1 MTATEEHLA
10 AVVEAA
16 RQGALWAQDELVT
29 AYLPLVYNI
38 VGRALNGHADV
49 DDVVQETMIRAL
61 GALGSL
67 QDPRSFRSWLVAIAM
82 NQIRGHWHKQRAA
95 PTGSGL
101 QDAYD
106 VADPGAD
113 FVDLTI
119 LRLGL
124 EGQRREAAEATRWLD
139 TDDRALLSLWWLEA
153 AGELSR
159 SDVATAMCL
168 SPQHTAVRVQRMK
181 AQLETARLVVRAL
194 SAHPSCAGLASVLGA
209 WDGQPSGLWRKRIAR
224 HVRDCTACSGYE
236 AGLVPAEGL
245 LVGLGLVPVALA
257 GLAGL
262 AALGRGGGSGAGLGH
277 AADAAYGADLGPGSD
292 FAEGADWAHGPDFA
306 QGADW
311 AHGSDFAQGYDRAH
325 GSDFAHGTD
334 VGQGPG
340 SAHGSDSAPAGHDGF
355 AGGPLGPDAR
365 LDHVP
370 PSPGTPAGD
379 TSVLATVG
387 DAPPPGRRSHRRP
400 GRIAERRRATVLA
413 AAAAVLVTGGTMAG
427 LNLLP
432 GDAEDDKSTSA
443 ADAPPEASAAPD
455 DSPSPTA
462 SPSPSRKPKAK
473 PSKSASPEPKPSR
486 TKKPAPKPTRTE
498 TPKPRPTA
506 PTAPTAAPANTTA
519 GKVLAIVN
527 DERAKAGC
535 RPVKLDDRLSRAAQL
550 HSEDMSENGYFDHTS
565 QDGRSFADRATAQG
579 YPSPGAENIAR
590 GQSSPDSVMQTWMNS
605 QGHREN
611 ILNCDLTTMGVG
623 VVEKDWT
630 WTQVFGR

>member
-1 MTATEEHLA
+1 MTATEEHRA

-29 AYLPLVYNI
+29 EYLPLVYNI

-61 GALGSL
+61 GSLGSL

-82 NQIRGHWHKQRAA
+82 NQIRGHWRKQQAA
-95 PTGSGL
+95 PVGSGL

-159 SDVATAMCL
+159 ADVATAMCL

-194 SAHPSCAGLASVLGA
+194 SAQPSCAGLASVLGV
-209 WDGQPSGLWRKRIAR
+209 WDGHPSGLWRKRIAR

-262 AALGRGGGSGAGLGH
+262 AALGRGGAPGMGLGH
-277 AADAAYGADLGPGSD
+277 GGDVAYGAESGHGSDFVQAADLAQGAGSAYGADSAQGWGPVH
-292 FAEGADWAHGPDFA
+292 GADSAHSVGSVY
-306 QGADW
+306 GAE
-311 AHGSDFAQGYDRAH
+311 
-325 GSDFAHGTD
+325 
-334 VGQGPG
+334 
-340 SAHGSDSAPAGHDGF
+340 SAHGVGSVYGAESAHGVGSVYGAESTQGVGSAYGADVPA
-355 AGGPLGPDAR
+355 DA
-365 LDHVP
+365 
-370 PSPGTPAGD
+370 

-387 DAPPPGRRSHRRP
+387 EAPPPGPRSHRRE
-400 GRIAERRRATVLA
+400 GRIAKRRRATVLA
-413 AAAAVLVTGGTMAG
+413 AAAVVLVTGGTMAT

-432 GDAEDDKSTSA
+432 GDGEDDKATSA
-443 ADAPPEASAAPD
+443 ADKEPEASTAPEK
-455 DSPSPTA
+455 SPTPTPTP
-462 SPSPSRKPKAK
+462 SSPSRKPKAK
-473 PSKSASPEPKPSR
+473 PSKSEAPEPKPSR
-486 TKKPAPKPTRTE
+486 TKKPAPKPPRTE
-498 TPKPRPTA
+498 APKPRTTP
-506 PTAPTAAPANTTA
+506 PAAPANTTA
-519 GKVLAIVN
+519 EKVLALVN
-527 DERAKAGC
+527 TERAEAGC
-535 RPVKLDDRLSRAAQL
+535 RPVKLDSRLSRAAQL
-550 HSEDMSENGYFDHTS
+550 HSEDMSENGYFDHTG

-590 GQSSPDSVMQTWMNS
+590 GQNSPDSVMQSWMNS

>member
-1 MTATEEHLA
+1 MAATEEHRA
-10 AVVEAA
+10 AVIEAA

-29 AYLPLVYNI
+29 EYLPLVYNI

-82 NQIRGHWHKQRAA
+82 NQIRGHWHKQQAA
-95 PTGSGL
+95 PAGSGL

-159 SDVATAMCL
+159 SDVATAMRL

-194 SAHPSCAGLASVLGA
+194 SAQPSCPGLASVLGV
-209 WDGQPSGLWRKRIAR
+209 WDGHPSGLWRKRIAR

-262 AALGRGGGSGAGLGH
+262 AALGRGGGSGGGLG
-277 AADAAYGADLGPGSD
+277 DGTSVAYGADLGPGSD
-292 FAEGADWAHGPDFA
+292 FAQDADWVHGVDFGQGAGLEQGSGAAHGADFGAPHGADFGPPHGADFA
-306 QGADW
+306 TPHGAD
-311 AHGSDFAQGYDRAH
+311 FA
-325 GSDFAHGTD
+325 
-334 VGQGPG
+334 P
-340 SAHGSDSAPAGHDGF
+340 PGHDGF
-355 AGGPLGPDAR
+355 AGSTLGSDAPLG
-365 LDHVP
+365 HVP
-370 PSPGTPAGD
+370 PPTGAEAPAGD

-387 DAPPPGRRSHRRP
+387 GTPPPGRRSHRRP
-400 GRIAERRRATVLA
+400 GRIAKRRRATVLA
-413 AAAAVLVTGGTMAG
+413 AAAAVLVTGGTMAS

-432 GDAEDDKSTSA
+432 GDGEEDKSTSA
-443 ADAPPEASAAPD
+443 ADTPPETSAAT

-462 SPSPSRKPKAK
+462 SPSRKPKAK
-473 PSKSASPEPKPSR
+473 PSKSTAPKPKPKPSR
-486 TKKPAPKPTRTE
+486 TKKPSPKPTRTQ
-498 TPKPRPTA
+498 TPKPRPTV
-506 PTAPTAAPANTTA
+506 PSAPANTEA
-519 GKVLAIVN
+519 EKVLALVN

-535 RPVKLDDRLSRAAQL
+535 RPVKIDDRLSRAAQL

-590 GQSSPDSVMQTWMNS
+590 GQNSPGSVMQSWMNS

>member
-1 MTATEEHLA
+1 M
-10 AVVEAA
+10 VEAA

-194 SAHPSCAGLASVLGA
+194 SAQPSCAGLASVLGV

-262 AALGRGGGSGAGLGH
+262 AALGRGGGSGAGFGH
-277 AADAAYGADLGPGSD
+277 ATDVAYGADLGPGSD
-292 FAEGADWAHGPDFA
+292 FAQGADWAHGPDL
-306 QGADW
+306 
-311 AHGSDFAQGYDRAH
+311 AQGYDRAH
-325 GSDFAHGTD
+325 GSDFAHGAD

-340 SAHGSDSAPAGHDGF
+340 PAPGSDFAPAGHDGF

-365 LDHVP
+365 PDHVP
-370 PSPGTPAGD
+370 PAPGAPAGD

-387 DAPPPGRRSHRRP
+387 DAPPP
-400 GRIAERRRATVLA
+400 A
-413 AAAAVLVTGGTMAG
+413 AAA
-427 LNLLP
+427 
-432 GDAEDDKSTSA
+432 
-443 ADAPPEASAAPD
+443 
-455 DSPSPTA
+455 
-462 SPSPSRKPKAK
+462 
-473 PSKSASPEPKPSR
+473 
-486 TKKPAPKPTRTE
+486 
-498 TPKPRPTA
+498 
-506 PTAPTAAPANTTA
+506 TAA
-519 GKVLAIVN
+519 
-527 DERAKAGC
+527 RA
-535 RPVKLDDRLSRAAQL
+535 
-550 HSEDMSENGYFDHTS
+550 E
-565 QDGRSFADRATAQG
+565 
-579 YPSPGAENIAR
+579 
-590 GQSSPDSVMQTWMNS
+590 
-605 QGHREN
+605 
-611 ILNCDLTTMGVG
+611 
-623 VVEKDWT
+623 
-630 WTQVFGR
+630 

>member
-1 MTATEEHLA
+1 MAATGEHHA
-10 AVVEAA
+10 AVIEAA
-16 RQGALWAQDELVT
+16 QQGALWAQDELVT
-29 AYLPLVYNI
+29 EYLPLVYNI

-67 QDPRSFRSWLVAIAM
+67 QDPGSFRSWLVAIAM
-82 NQIRGHWHKQRAA
+82 NQIRGHWHKQQAA
-95 PTGSGL
+95 PVGSGL

-153 AGELSR
+153 AGELNR

-181 AQLETARLVVRAL
+181 AQFETARLVVRAL
-194 SAHPSCAGLASVLGA
+194 SAQPMCAGLAPVLGV
-209 WDGQPSGLWRKRIAR
+209 WDGHPSGLWRKRIAR
-224 HVRDCTACSGYE
+224 HVRDCAACSGYE
-236 AGLVPAEGL
+236 TGLVPAEGL

-262 AALGRGGGSGAGLGH
+262 AALGRGGASGVGVAQGTNV
-277 AADAAYGADLGPGSD
+277 AYGSD
-292 FAEGADWAHGPDFA
+292 VAHGLDFA
-306 QGADW
+306 QGVDFGRGSDLAQGSDL
-311 AHGSDFAQGYDRAH
+311 AHGANFGPSGY
-325 GSDFAHGTD
+325 G
-334 VGQGPG
+334 GPG
-340 SAHGSDSAPAGHDGF
+340 APLGADAPSGHLAPPAGSAP
-355 AGGPLGPDAR
+355 
-365 LDHVP
+365 
-370 PSPGTPAGD
+370 PGGD
-379 TSVLATVG
+379 TTVLSPVG
-387 DAPPPGRRSHRRP
+387 EGPHPGRRSHRRQ
-400 GRIAERRRATVLA
+400 GRITRRRRATVLA
-413 AAAAVLVTGGTMAG
+413 AAVAVLVTGGTMAS

-432 GDAEDDKSTSA
+432 GDGEDDKSTSA
-443 ADAPPEASAAPD
+443 ADTEPEPSATLD

-462 SPSPSRKPKAK
+462 SPSPSRKPKPK
-473 PSKSASPEPKPSR
+473 PSKSPSPKPKPSR
-486 TKKPAPKPTRTE
+486 TQKPAPKPSKTKTA
-498 TPKPRPTA
+498 KPRPTA
-506 PTAPTAAPANTTA
+506 PSAPTAAPANTTA
-519 GKVLAIVN
+519 EKVLALVN

-535 RPVKLDDRLSRAAQL
+535 RPVKLDSRLSRAAQL
-550 HSEDMSENGYFDHTS
+550 HSEDMSANGYFDHTS

-590 GQSSPDSVMQTWMNS
+590 GQNSPDSVMQSWMNS